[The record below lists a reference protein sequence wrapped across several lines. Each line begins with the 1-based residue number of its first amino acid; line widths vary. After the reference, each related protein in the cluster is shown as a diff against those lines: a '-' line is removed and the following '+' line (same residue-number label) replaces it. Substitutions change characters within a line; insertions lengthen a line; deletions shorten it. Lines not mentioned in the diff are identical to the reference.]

1 VIRVTSVCLL
11 AIAAFAVPAFGQVP
25 SKGSEFFRFALAK
38 KGFKPINEHEWVQE
52 FQRHEDLLIVILGD
66 TSNIAAEFRGGLR
79 DYVDRGGALL
89 IATSKPHDP
98 RLGNPPE
105 DWRASFGI
113 TIAGSTLRAA
123 APEFGYEGKVERPF
137 VKPRQPVNPRS
148 PSPFDL
154 FNGVE
159 VGGKKGVA
167 TAQPSELQVQG
178 VRGLLT
184 KELAGY
190 AEGTR
195 SQNGQPLARDGIFA
209 VSLEPVNGSGGRAIV
224 LADGRVFSNDMMGF
238 KPKQDDSGDY
248 ETDNGNWEFANR
260 TIDWLQG
267 GRPDHPKKRFQCL
280 FIENGQIVDK
290 FANEVQTPPKPP
302 IPDIPPDVLANI
314 LLNHANGMIREAE
327 EQNFFN
333 RVLESW
339 FGFPRLVR
347 MFLIVVTIV
356 FILFALRWLRRGFR
370 KAEPG
375 ATLTKNVQAGLLP
388 RGGVLKQR
396 TAAQFEV
403 GNLYEAARRR
413 VRSRFDVLGARP
425 GSDGKMPPVLT
436 ANDLPDGPMIYQTVR
451 WLWGIGYAETPVT
464 VAPTEWD
471 RVNALLERVTAR
483 AARGDWSFGQDVYV
497 K

>member
-1 VIRVTSVCLL
+1 VIRTASVCLL
-11 AIAAFAVPAFGQVP
+11 AIVALAGPAFSQVRA
-25 SKGSEFFRFALAK
+25 SGSEFFRFALAR
-38 KGFKPINEHEWVQE
+38 KGLRPITELEWRDQWQ
-52 FQRHEDLLIVILGD
+52 FHQDMMIVIIGD
-66 TSNIAAEFRGGLR
+66 TSHINAKFERGLR
-79 DYVDRGGALL
+79 DFVDRGGALL
-89 IATSKPHDP
+89 IATNQPHDP
-98 RLGNPPE
+98 RFGNPPE
-105 DWRASFGI
+105 DWRTAFGVNI
-113 TIAGSTLRAA
+113 SGNSLQAAG
-123 APEFGYEGKVERPF
+123 PIWGYEGKVDRPF
-137 VKPRQPVNPRS
+137 VKPLLRVNQES

-167 TAQPSELQVQG
+167 TDRPSELQVQG
-178 VRGLLT
+178 VPGLLT
-184 KELAGY
+184 KQLAGY
-190 AEGTR
+190 VEGTR
-195 SQNGQPLARDGIFA
+195 RRNGQPLKGDGVFA
-209 VSLEPVNGSGGRAIV
+209 LSLQPNINSGGRAIV
-224 LADGRVFSNDMMGF
+224 LADGRVFANDMMGF

-248 ETDNGNWEFANR
+248 ETDNANWEFANR

-267 GRPDHPKKRFQCL
+267 GQPNKKRFQCL

-290 FANEVQTPPKPP
+290 FANEVPTPPKPP

-314 LLNHANGMIREAE
+314 LLNHANGLIKEADE
-327 EQNFFN
+327 HDFFN

-356 FILFALRWLRRGFR
+356 FILFALRWLRRGYR

-375 ATLTKNVQAGLLP
+375 ATLTKNVQTGLLP

-425 GSDGKMPPVLT
+425 ASDGKMPPVLT
-436 ANDLPDGPMIYQTVR
+436 ANDLPDGPIIYQTVR

-483 AARGDWSFGQDVYV
+483 AARGDWSFGQDI
-497 K
+497 